1 VSRDSKIERYKL
13 FSLLLA
19 IKGFI
24 DKNEVGTMTNATFT
38 FYCEWVGGKVI
49 RKKSRLLCVKGCT
62 EK

>member
-1 VSRDSKIERYKL
+1 MSRDSKVERYKL

-19 IKGFI
+19 TKGFI
-24 DKNEVGTMTNATFT
+24 AKDEVGNMTKTTFT

-49 RKKSRLLCVKGCT
+49 RKKSRLLCVRGGS